1 MSDSSDS
8 FQAGKSDRISAR
20 VAFLAPSGRSQ
31 VFFGPPQ
38 EIEGLGAFAVVG
50 DATPDAPV
58 GFELVITKSHRSYKS
73 LGSVVEG
80 LWRQLPVPTGI
91 QEFGM
96 RFCERT
102 GISAVVG
109 SRICGI
115 AVPGV
120 REYYFQRQGRVRGGR
135 SWRGRLSALSGHCIM
150 SVGGTGSLPVIGA
163 TAASAWVCVFAW
175 VLQGLVDVGPW
186 YMGLA
191 ALCLLST
198 VLCFLL
204 EGWARKHYFA
214 EDPREVVLD
223 EVAGMSLALL
233 IAGPGLGIIVAAFFT
248 FRFFDIFKFGIHWI
262 EKRRIHGTIVWD
274 DLLAGIY
281 AGLLVQCAFQLPAI
295 FFYE

>member
-1 MSDSSDS
+1 MSVSSDLS
-8 FQAGKSDRISAR
+8 QAVVIDR
-20 VAFLAPSGRSQ
+20 VAARLAFLSPSGRSQ
-31 VFFGPPQ
+31 VFFGRAQ
-38 EIEGLGAFAVVG
+38 NLNGLDAFAVISDSTPI
-50 DATPDAPV
+50 DAE
-58 GFELVITKSHRSYKS
+58 GFGLVISHSHRSYQS
-73 LGSVVEG
+73 LGSVIEK
-80 LWRQLPVPTGI
+80 LWLGMPLPNAI
-91 QEFGM
+91 HEMGM

-120 REYYFQRQGRVRGGR
+120 REYYFQKQGLASAVGD
-135 SWRGRLSALSGHCIM
+135 WRRRILDLFGETIM
-150 SVGGTGSLPVIGA
+150 AVGGVGKIPVIGA
-163 TAASAWVCVFAW
+163 TAASALVCIFSGI
-175 VLQGLVDVGPW
+175 LQSFVAAGPW
-186 YMGLA
+186 YA
-191 ALCLLST
+191 SIVALCLISI
-198 VLCFLL
+198 VLCCLL

-233 IAGPGLGIIVAAFFT
+233 IVGSGMGALVAAFFA

-262 EKRRIHGTIVWD
+262 EKRKIIGTIVWD

-281 AGLLVQCAFQLPAI
+281 AGLAVKWAFMIPVV

>member
-8 FQAGKSDRISAR
+8 FQAGKIDRISAR
-20 VAFLAPSGRSQ
+20 LAFLAPSGRSQ
-31 VFFGPPQ
+31 VFFGPPRDFA
-38 EIEGLGAFAVVG
+38 GLEAFAIVS
-50 DATPDAPV
+50 DASPDTPV
-58 GFELVITKSHRSYKS
+58 GFELVFTKSHRVYKS

-96 RFCERT
+96 KFCERT

-120 REYYFQRQGRVRGGR
+120 REYYYQRQALVRGER
-135 SWRGRLSALSGHCIM
+135 SWRGRLSALSGHCLM
-150 SVGGTGSLPVIGA
+150 SFGGTGSLPVIGA

-175 VLQGLVDVGPW
+175 ALQGLVDAGAW

-191 ALCLLST
+191 VLCLLST
-198 VLCFLL
+198 VLCCLL

-233 IAGPGLGIIVAAFFT
+233 IAGPGLGIIVAAVFA
-248 FRFFDIFKFGIHWI
+248 FRFFDIFKLGIHWI
-262 EKRRIHGTIVWD
+262 EKRKILGSIVWD

-281 AGLLVQCAFQLPAI
+281 AGLLVKLATAFISQIL
-295 FFYE
+295 